1 MVTDP
6 NLTAMNAATPSQ
18 PSSGRIQG
26 APVRHRRSGRIARRL
41 DVRLRWREQGGDWQE
56 AAAVTQVLSR
66 FGCML
71 SGQCRIRLGEEIQF
85 LWPEKQRETPAK
97 VVFRALDGSSEVQ
110 LALEFLGTDDFWGID
125 FPPSFMSIM
134 T

>member
-6 NLTAMNAATPSQ
+6 NLTDMNAATPSQ